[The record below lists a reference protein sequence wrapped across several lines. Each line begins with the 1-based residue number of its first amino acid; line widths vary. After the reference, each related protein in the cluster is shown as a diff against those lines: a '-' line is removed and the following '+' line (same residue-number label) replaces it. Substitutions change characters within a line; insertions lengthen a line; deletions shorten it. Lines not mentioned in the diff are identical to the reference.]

1 MAEVYANLIRRGRK
15 TIEQVPEHLRRRSQG
30 HSRGGRQRMSR
41 LREFALKILLRKE
54 KGIMAVIYATL
65 IVKGKKT
72 LDQVPALIRKQ
83 VEEILKDLEVE
94 VE

>member
-1 MAEVYANLIRRGRK
+1 MQTSFAGGGK
-15 TIEQVPEHLRRRSQG
+15 PS
-30 HSRGGRQRMSR
+30 SRCLSTCGKKPRPFSR
-41 LREFALKILLRKE
+41 
-54 KGIMAVIYATL
+54 MAVIYATL